1 MRIGVIKLIDDEMK
15 LAHKLCFSAY
25 NVNKL
30 FSKFYEKQLCQFGLT
45 FSQYLVLLT
54 LWEENPQT
62 LLSIGKKLNLASN
75 TLSPLLKRLEQAG
88 WVQRNRDESDKRN
101 LIITLTIKGLNEQEA
116 VHEAIAK
123 CISSQFDVDEYM
135 KAKSIMDNLEETLKI
150 ITKDDSN
157 ETI

>member
-1 MRIGVIKLIDDEMK
+1 M
-15 LAHKLCFSAY
+15 
-25 NVNKL
+25 
-30 FSKFYEKQLCQFGLT
+30 
-45 FSQYLVLLT
+45 
-54 LWEENPQT
+54 
-62 LLSIGKKLNLASN
+62 NLASN
-75 TLSPLLKRLEQAG
+75 TLSSLLKRLEQAG

-116 VHEAIAK
+116 VHETISK

-135 KAKSIMDNLEETLKI
+135 KVKSIMDNLEETLKI

>member
-1 MRIGVIKLIDDEMK
+1 
-15 LAHKLCFSAY
+15 
-25 NVNKL
+25 
-30 FSKFYEKQLCQFGLT
+30 T

-62 LLSIGKKLNLASN
+62 LLAIGKKLNLASN

-123 CISSQFDVDEYM
+123 CVSSQFDVDEYM
-135 KAKSIMDNLEETLKI
+135 KAKSIMDNLEETLKT